1 MAVITAVLL
10 PGLDGTGELF
20 APFVD
25 AAPVGVS
32 TIVADYPTSEAS
44 VDILER
50 HAREKITDHCIVI
63 AESFSGPIGV
73 RIAADLRV
81 QALVLC
87 NSFIS
92 SPIFP
97 ALRYLVIP
105 PLFTIPLPSLVI
117 RSVLL
122 GHQSHPALVENVHS
136 VLRRLPADVI
146 ARRVRQVLQ
155 TDERRTVRSLSKP
168 ILYLRGHNDR
178 LVSERSWKEL
188 QTIRPDAQVVG
199 IPGPHMLLQISPKE
213 CWRSI
218 VRFVEE
224 SAAG

>member
-73 RIAADLRV
+73 RIAADVRV

-117 RSVLL
+117 RSILL

-155 TDERRTVRSLSKP
+155 TNGGQL
-168 ILYLRGHNDR
+168 DR
-178 LVSERSWKEL
+178 F
-188 QTIRPDAQVVG
+188 P
-199 IPGPHMLLQISPKE
+199 SPF
-213 CWRSI
+213 SI
-218 VRFVEE
+218 CGGAMIGWCRN
-224 SAAG
+224 AAGKSFKQSARTLRLSGFQVRTCCFRYRRRNAGDQL